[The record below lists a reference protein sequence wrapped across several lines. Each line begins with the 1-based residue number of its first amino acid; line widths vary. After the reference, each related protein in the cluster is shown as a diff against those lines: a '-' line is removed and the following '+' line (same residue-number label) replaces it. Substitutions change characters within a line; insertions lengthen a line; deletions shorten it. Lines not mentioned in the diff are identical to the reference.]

1 MNCPRPGEQCSEF
14 MCGSSVDGIC
24 TSDTEGKDIHLSD
37 YNILIDPTEFQKKV
51 LDYIS
56 SDEFENMVNS
66 TVFKDND
73 NCKHAIA
80 HGMVIAA
87 MLTSRCVSYIVK
99 EKLES

>member
-1 MNCPRPGEQCSEF
+1 MSCPRPGKECNEF

-37 YNILIDPTEFQKKV
+37 YNILIDSTEFQQKV

-56 SDEFENMVNS
+56 SDEFEKMVNS

-73 NCKHAIA
+73 ECKRAIA
-80 HGMVIAA
+80 HGMSIAA
-87 MLTSRCVSYIVK
+87 MLTSRCKLHLCKK
-99 EKLES
+99 EG

>member
-1 MNCPRPGEQCSEF
+1 MNCPRPGEQCNEF

-37 YNILIDPTEFQKKV
+37 CNILIDSTEFQQKV
-51 LDYIS
+51 LDYVS

-87 MLTSRCVSYIVK
+87 MLTSRCKKLYLCKK
-99 EKLES
+99 EG